1 MIFSRRRR
9 AHISRA
15 DVSHADA
22 RESAFAVEIYLYN
35 TADPIIIPL
44 RAPDPAAAESYVEQ
58 LKFEVIE
65 AQRHGHR
72 LVRLTRQDPLY
83 DAMTME
89 PSTIKRVNLVA
100 TDWRA
105 AAEDENPASGRQ
117 SGGLVA

>member
-15 DVSHADA
+15 NLSHGQPRA
-22 RESAFAVEIYLYN
+22 SAFAVEIHLYN
-35 TADPIIIPL
+35 TADPLIIPL
-44 RAPDPAAAESYVEQ
+44 RGSDPAAAESYVEQ

-83 DAMTME
+83 DALTME
-89 PSTIKRVNLVA
+89 PSTIQRVNLVA
-100 TDWRA
+100 TDWLA
-105 AAEDENPASGRQ
+105 SAEDENPASGRHT
-117 SGGLVA
+117 GGLVA